1 VRLDLQSKGGGGEGA
16 HDRVPPHHG
25 RLYIRDHRTDAVE
38 PRRADVQRDLVLA
51 DDAVLVESGRSLPMH
66 GEAGRHHA
74 FRRPGRQ
81 SGRID
86 AVEGELDVPDR
97 GLLQGGGQLPAELAA
112 SGIEPEF
119 DPCRLSVALQIE
131 LAAHGGRERR
141 LRRNHLDVFR
151 PHDQLANPDLAG
163 PPGEVPGSVRYEAA
177 LAELRAEGLERDRP
191 GRSGA
196 LERRIEIQ
204 GDRRCSLSGQ
214 LRGKP

>member
-1 VRLDLQSKGGGGEGA
+1 VRLDLQSKA
-16 HDRVPPHHG
+16 VAVKARTIAY
-25 RLYIRDHRTDAVE
+25 RRTTCLYIRDTGPTRSSRAGPTCSATSCSPTMPCSSNRGVPFHA
-38 PRRADVQRDLVLA
+38 RR
-51 DDAVLVESGRSLPMH
+51 G
-66 GEAGRHHA
+66 GRHHA
-74 FRRPGRQ
+74 FRRPGDRAAG
-81 SGRID
+81 STLSR
-86 AVEGELDVPDR
+86 ESWSPDR
-97 GLLQGGGQLPAELAA
+97 GLLQVAVSFRRACRLR
-112 SGIEPEF
+112 IEPEF

>member
-1 VRLDLQSKGGGGEGA
+1 MRLDLQSKGGGGEGA

-25 RLYIRDHRTDAVE
+25 GLYIRDHRTDAVE

-112 SGIEPEF
+112 SGIE
-119 DPCRLSVALQIE
+119 
-131 LAAHGGRERR
+131 RR